1 MPRERT
7 PDLSLFLDI
16 YEMMVFHYLGLD
28 ADTSAGFDE
37 SFVDREAVALGA
49 EVRALWERAKAAA
62 LAEAQTGQ

>member
-49 EVRALWERAKAAA
+49 E
-62 LAEAQTGQ
+62 AQTGQ